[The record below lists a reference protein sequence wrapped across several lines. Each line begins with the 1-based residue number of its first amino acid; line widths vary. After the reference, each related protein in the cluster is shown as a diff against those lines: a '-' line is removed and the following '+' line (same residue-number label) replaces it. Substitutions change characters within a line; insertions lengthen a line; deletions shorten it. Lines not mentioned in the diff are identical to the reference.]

1 MSDLSDRMHDLLQR
15 VASLIPGFSGYADKE
30 ARRNSDSILRERLA
44 QRIDRVRHQIE
55 RQIEAAS
62 HGGSLELIDE
72 LGRATKA
79 AQRARDRLRYASHGY
94 SGFFDPVQVDSAK
107 LEQLYQFDLSLVQTV
122 ESLEARV
129 QDPLEPGSA
138 RSLTASLREFDDK
151 LDERDASFRQ
161 GA

>member
-1 MSDLSDRMHDLLQR
+1 MSDLSDRMHDLMQR
-15 VASLIPGFSGYADKE
+15 VATYIPGFSGYADKE

-44 QRIDRVRHQIE
+44 QRLHGARAQIE

-94 SGFFDPVQVDSAK
+94 SGFFDPVQVDQAK
-107 LEQLYQFDLSLVQTV
+107 LENLYQFDLALVTAV
-122 ESLEARV
+122 EGFEAQV
-129 QDPLEPGSA
+129 KAPLELDSA
-138 RSLTASLREFDDK
+138 RSLTASLREFDEK
-151 LDERDASFRQ
+151 LDARDALLRE